1 MAKTKLRAEAYG
13 SLEEFRA
20 DVNLTAEKI
29 LEIRKLELAR
39 DKAVQK
45 ILEERNPEIQALT
58 EEAKAILSRADVYA
72 KQHRD
77 EVFPAGAKTSETE
90 LCTYFLR
97 LGNPTLTALNSKWNE
112 KAQVDACK
120 ADPCWQQFVRVKESL
135 DKDAIK
141 AAGFSDSEL
150 AFKGLRISQS
160 ERLTV
165 EPKVSNL

>member
-20 DVNLTAEKI
+20 DVNLIAEKI
-29 LEIRKLELAR
+29 LEVRKLEVAR
-39 DKAVQK
+39 DKAVQR
-45 ILEERNPEIQALT
+45 ILDERNPEIQTLT
-58 EEAKAILSRADVYA
+58 EEAKAIMARADVYA
-72 KQHRD
+72 KQHRE